1 MHESEATDV
10 NDQIG
15 LADDSVQAQRPR
27 RMLDHDFALASSKKL
42 LYTTLCVFFARLIV
56 RSR

>member
-1 MHESEATDV
+1 MHESGATDV
-10 NDQIG
+10 NGQIG
-15 LADDSVQAQRPR
+15 LADDSVRAQCPSY
-27 RMLDHDFALASSKKL
+27 MFDHDFALASSKKL